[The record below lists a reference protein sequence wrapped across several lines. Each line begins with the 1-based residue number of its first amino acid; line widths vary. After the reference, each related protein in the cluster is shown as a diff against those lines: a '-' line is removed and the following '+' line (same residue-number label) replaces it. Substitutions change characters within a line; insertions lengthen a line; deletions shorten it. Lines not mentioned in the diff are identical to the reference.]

1 MGFQVY
7 GSHGGG
13 LHSLSTVKFEVKSY
27 SYRIIIYYVEEQTLY
42 IADFLSWQLFV
53 IEEGY
58 SSLTY
63 IILLLFSLVS
73 LVNVLMQLLYFFDT
87 AFLLLPDVHYNR
99 LSVEKKLR

>member
-1 MGFQVY
+1 M
-7 GSHGGG
+7 SRNKHC
-13 LHSLSTVKFEVKSY
+13 
-27 SYRIIIYYVEEQTLY
+27 
-42 IADFLSWQLFV
+42 IANFLSWQLFV

-63 IILLLFSLVS
+63 IILLLLSLVS

-99 LSVEKKLR
+99 RPMSVEKIRPTL